1 MHVHSTITAP
11 LDTDADTIAIGVFDG
26 KDISHD
32 TDDGALQALL
42 ESGEAK
48 RKFKHLAVTHAAGK
62 RFIVAGL
69 GDRDAFDVRRART
82 IATAVH
88 GRAKEL
94 GTHIL
99 CWELPHHLSDA
110 LAGAIVDGTV
120 QAAHRFDRY
129 KKAPED
135 DEPQGVDSL
144 IVSDHDDRSDAIA
157 RATAVAYA
165 VTEARDLQDTP
176 ANDMT
181 PTALA
186 QFAQGLN
193 RVTTEVLGRDEI
205 VAAGMGAFAAVAQGS
220 YAEPQLITM
229 RYEGPGAQGPL
240 VALVGKAV
248 TFDTGGISIKPS
260 AGMEGMKFDMSG
272 GAAVVAAVGAIAQ
285 LELPVRVLGV
295 VGATENMP
303 SGRSMRPGDIVKASN
318 GTSIEINN
326 TDAEGRLVLSD
337 CLCHAIDNGAERIID
352 LATLTGAIMVALGST
367 FAGLMASDDDWAQA
381 VQAAGD
387 ATGERV
393 WRMPLDDEYDEMIK
407 GRYADIT
414 NLTES
419 RKAGSI
425 TAAQFLKRFTGD
437 VPWAHLDIAGT
448 SFDTGSGDVS
458 KGGNGFGVRLLV
470 ELVSSLA
477 TRR

>member
-1 MHVHSTITAP
+1 
-11 LDTDADTIAIGVFDG
+11 
-26 KDISHD
+26 
-32 TDDGALQALL
+32 
-42 ESGEAK
+42 
-48 RKFKHLAVTHAAGK
+48 
-62 RFIVAGL
+62 
-69 GDRDAFDVRRART
+69 
-82 IATAVH
+82 
-88 GRAKEL
+88 
-94 GTHIL
+94 
-99 CWELPHHLSDA
+99 
-110 LAGAIVDGTV
+110 
-120 QAAHRFDRY
+120 
-129 KKAPED
+129 
-135 DEPQGVDSL
+135 
-144 IVSDHDDRSDAIA
+144 
-157 RATAVAYA
+157 
-165 VTEARDLQDTP
+165 
-176 ANDMT
+176 
-181 PTALA
+181 
-186 QFAQGLN
+186 
-193 RVTTEVLGRDEI
+193 
-205 VAAGMGAFAAVAQGS
+205 
-220 YAEPQLITM
+220 
-229 RYEGPGAQGPL
+229 

-248 TFDTGGISIKPS
+248 TFDTGGISLKPG

-303 SGRSMRPGDIVKASN
+303 SGRSMRPGDIVTAAD

-337 CLCHAIDNGAERIID
+337 CLCHAIDNGAERIVD
-352 LATLTGAIMVALGST
+352 LATLTGAIVTSLGST
-367 FAGLMASDDDWAQA
+367 FAGLMASDDDWAAA

-470 ELVSSLA
+470 DLVSSLA
-477 TRR
+477 TGR